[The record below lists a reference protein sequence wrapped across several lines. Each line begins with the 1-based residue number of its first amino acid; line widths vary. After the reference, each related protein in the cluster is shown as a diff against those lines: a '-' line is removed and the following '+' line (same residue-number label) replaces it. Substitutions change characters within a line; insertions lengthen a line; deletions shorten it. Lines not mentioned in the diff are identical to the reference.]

1 MSAIIYLQAAFLP
14 SSGDRKLP
22 RFLLRIPWYCK
33 RCASRIVGENFVGKI
48 LPRWGGKPTTDA
60 RAWCPITWQERVGLW
75 QRSAQE
81 SDKLAQNLL
90 FRVSE
95 GHNGCNTAC
104 DDGLR

>member
-1 MSAIIYLQAAFLP
+1 MT
-14 SSGDRKLP
+14 
-22 RFLLRIPWYCK
+22 
-33 RCASRIVGENFVGKI
+33 V
-48 LPRWGGKPTTDA
+48 A

-90 FRVSE
+90 LRVSE